1 MSFWHAR
8 SRRRTGLLAWG
19 VLSGEE
25 RHRAEQH
32 LASCASCQAEHAALA
47 ATLRVLADDPAREA
61 EPPIPVGSLAARVRA
76 RLDEAGEPRPL
87 LSRARWGTLAAAAA
101 AGVVALVLWPAPPAG
116 ERGAGRAPERVTV
129 ERPPGDVT
137 VSDDAVARIERSLT
151 REHAVRYL
159 SEAEAVLVHV
169 AAAPRLCTR
178 RGQGVELAQETRR
191 SRELLE
197 RRALFVEMDAP
208 ALEGARGLLEDVEGI
223 LREVASL
230 DPCAN
235 ARELDAIR
243 EDIGRRRL
251 LMKIELM
258 TRELQG

>member
-1 MSFWHAR
+1 VSFWHVR
-8 SRRRTGLLAWG
+8 SRRRTSLLAWG

-25 RHRAEQH
+25 RHRAEEH

-47 ATLRVLADDPAREA
+47 ATLRVLADDPARGA

-87 LSRARWGTLAAAAA
+87 LSRARWGALAAAAA
-101 AGVVALVLWPAPPAG
+101 AGVVALVLWPAP
-116 ERGAGRAPERVTV
+116 PERVTV